1 MHYNLLVSIA
11 VHHFVVQRNPLLAE
25 ESDVGCRVVLDVNV
39 DVILLGAVLEP
50 TTVDP
55 VVVKRQ
61 AHFAGPTLVGVA
73 ATDNWPD
80 RQLKF

>member
-11 VHHFVVQRNPLLAE
+11 VNHFVVERNPLLAD

-39 DVILLGAVLEP
+39 DVILLGAILEP

-55 VVVKRQ
+55 VIVKRQ
-61 AHFAGPTLVGVA
+61 AHLAGPALVSVA
-73 ATDNWPD
+73 ATDHWPD
-80 RQLKF
+80 RQFKF